1 MKLIASAI
9 LKNRVKAVATT
20 VARINAF
27 AKVRSN
33 QPTISLCTQYDLI
46 DGGIA
51 STVYTPI
58 NGFDLISGG
67 GA

>member
-9 LKNRVKAVATT
+9 VKTRKKVSATT
-20 VARINAF
+20 VTRLLST
-27 AKVRSN
+27 AKIRSN
-33 QPTISLCTQYDLI
+33 QPIVGLCDEYDLI

-51 STVYTPI
+51 STIYTPI

-67 GA
+67 NA

>member
-1 MKLIASAI
+1 MKLTAKAT
-9 LKNRVKAVATT
+9 LKNKVK
-20 VARINAF
+20 AF

-33 QPTISLCTQYDLI
+33 QPTGSGACTPYNLI
-46 DGGIA
+46 DGGLA
-51 STVYTPI
+51 STIYTPI

>member
-1 MKLIASAI
+1 MKLTAKAI
-9 LKNRVKAVATT
+9 VKNRVKAFATT
-20 VARINAF
+20 VARISAF

-33 QPTISLCTQYDLI
+33 QPTITLCTPYDLI
-46 DGGIA
+46 DGGLA
-51 STVYTPI
+51 STIYTPI